1 MRGAWCGVLAVGLL
15 GCSLGVLRAE
25 VPSAWQDFAETLR
38 APLGPRQHEVTLNR
52 QAVTLA
58 MIRKTP
64 GDLKARMEVAETL
77 FYLREYPRAADW
89 FFSVISL
96 DEHRTDAALRFAE
109 SLYLAGH
116 VDSSLRAIRQLE
128 KAGLSNSI
136 LPILVAEVAFKQKAY
151 GICIARLE
159 RAKESLEGSA
169 TPDERLAEYLKHN
182 LRVVRDLVE

>member
-1 MRGAWCGVLAVGLL
+1 MNGAWRRIFAMGLL
-15 GCSLGVLRAE
+15 GCSLGFSRAE
-25 VPSAWQDFAETLR
+25 APVGWQDFAEILR
-38 APLGPRQHEVTLNR
+38 APLSPRQREVSLNR

-58 MIRKTP
+58 MIRKSP

-77 FYLREYPRAADW
+77 FYLHEYPRAADW

-96 DEHRTDAALRFAE
+96 DGHRTDAALRFAE

-116 VDSSLRAIRQLE
+116 VDTSLQAIRQLE

-159 RAKESLEGSA
+159 RAREGLEV
-169 TPDERLAEYLKHN
+169 PDERLAQYLEHN

>member
-1 MRGAWCGVLAVGLL
+1 MRGAWRRVFAMGLL
-15 GCSLGVLRAE
+15 GCSLGVSRAE
-25 VPSAWQDFAETLR
+25 APAAWQDFAETLR
-38 APLGPRQHEVTLNR
+38 GPLGPRQREVALNR

-58 MIRKTP
+58 MIRKSP
-64 GDLKARMEVAETL
+64 GDLEARMDVAETL

-96 DEHRTDAALRFAE
+96 DERRPDAALRFAE
-109 SLYLAGH
+109 SLYLSGH
-116 VDSSLRAIRQLE
+116 VDTSLQAIRQLE

-159 RAKESLEGSA
+159 RARASLEGSA
-169 TPDERLAEYLKHN
+169 TPDERVAEYLKHN